1 MLLPLKYC
9 AFSVKNNQVQRPN
22 IFWWTF
28 AFRTS
33 VAAVSRRCPP
43 GVFVPG
49 GGCCAGRIKGI
60 ITHKAWLLLF
70 LMVLAP
76 VVVSGEQI
84 TKIGILNIEKV
95 YAVYFRESR
104 AVKQL
109 QEKQSSIIKEINRIN
124 EEILNLES
132 EKLAAESR
140 NDMQRALEL
149 DTEIFNKKQYR
160 EDYKR
165 IKMQQLKKISENLYQ
180 SDEFLDEL
188 LAAINYVAESGGF
201 SVVLNN
207 SRQFSQFFFFYTKEI
222 DITEKVIQ
230 ELMTR
235 AGRQYRG
242 RTGG

>member
-1 MLLPLKYC
+1 M
-9 AFSVKNNQVQRPN
+9 
-22 IFWWTF
+22 
-28 AFRTS
+28 
-33 VAAVSRRCPP
+33 
-43 GVFVPG
+43 
-49 GGCCAGRIKGI
+49 RINR
-60 ITHKAWLLLF
+60 KAWLLLF

-76 VVVSGEQI
+76 VAVSGEQI
-84 TKIGILNIEKV
+84 TKIGILDIENV

-109 QEKQSSIIKEINRIN
+109 QEKQSSILKEINRIN

-160 EDYKR
+160 EDFKR
-165 IKMQQLKKISENLYQ
+165 IKMQQLNKLSENLYQ

-188 LAAINYVAESGGF
+188 LAAINYVAESEGF

-207 SRQFSQFFFFYTKEI
+207 SRQFSQFFLFYTKEI

-235 AGRQYRG
+235 AGRQYPG

>member
-1 MLLPLKYC
+1 MRI
-9 AFSVKNNQVQRPN
+9 N
-22 IFWWTF
+22 
-28 AFRTS
+28 
-33 VAAVSRRCPP
+33 
-43 GVFVPG
+43 
-49 GGCCAGRIKGI
+49 GRINR
-60 ITHKAWLLLF
+60 KAWLLLF

-76 VVVSGEQI
+76 VAVSGEQI
-84 TKIGILNIEKV
+84 TKIGILDIENV

-109 QEKQSSIIKEINRIN
+109 QEKQSSILKEINRIN

-160 EDYKR
+160 EDFKR
-165 IKMQQLKKISENLYQ
+165 IKMQQLNKLSENLYQ

-188 LAAINYVAESGGF
+188 LAAINYVAESEGF

-207 SRQFSQFFFFYTKEI
+207 SRQFSQFFLFYTKEI

-235 AGRQYRG
+235 AGRQYPG